1 MAKDNKNNLKNLG
14 NLKNFSPISKSM
26 KDKKIVVEV
35 IEAREP
41 SIEFLR
47 DMIDDADDKFA
58 EWLKDWSAHTM
69 EDRYHWMK
77 QQLIDLTMVNNKLKY
92 KEDV

>member
-1 MAKDNKNNLKNLG
+1 MLKNNLENKE
-14 NLKNFSPISKSM
+14 NLKNFSSISKSM
-26 KDKKIVVEV
+26 EDKEIVVEV

-47 DMIDDADDKFA
+47 DMIDEADDKFA
-58 EWLKDWSAHTM
+58 EWLKDWSAHTR

-77 QQLIDLTMVNNKLKY
+77 QQLIDLIMVNNKLKD
-92 KEDV
+92 KEVSNA

>member
-1 MAKDNKNNLKNLG
+1 MLKNNLENKE

-26 KDKKIVVEV
+26 EDKEIIIEV
-35 IEAREP
+35 IEPREP

-47 DMIDDADDKFA
+47 DMINDTDKKFE

-69 EDRYHWMK
+69 EDRYYWMR
-77 QQLIDLTMVNNKLKY
+77 QQLIDLIMVNNKLKD
-92 KEDV
+92 KEVSNA